1 MANSYIEY
9 TANGSTTTFS
19 IPFAYTRQAD
29 VTVFVGG
36 TSTSFT
42 FASSS
47 TISLSTAPTSGT
59 IVRINRTT
67 VITTRAVDFTNGA
80 ILTEADLDNS
90 NIQVFQAAQEA
101 IDTAEASISKAA
113 DGKFD
118 AQSRVIKNVANPVNA
133 QDAATKNWSETA
145 STSQVNIA
153 TTKASEASSSATASA
168 NSATAASSSASGAGN
183 SATAAANSATAAANS
198 ATASLASK
206 NTSAAQAAIST
217 TKAGQAASSTTAAA
231 NSATASGNSAT
242 ASANSATA
250 SANSATASANSATA
264 SANSATSSGNSASTA
279 TTKANE
285 STASAS
291 TANTKAE
298 LATTKATAATNSAT
312 ASGNSATASG
322 NSATASGNS
331 ATASGNSA
339 TASANSATASANSA
353 TASGNSATA
362 AASSA
367 STATTKRNESS
378 ASATAAANSA
388 AAAATALDSFDDRYL
403 GAKSSAPNQ
412 DNDGNALVQGA
423 LYFDTSAN
431 GMKVYDG
438 SAWIAASSSGTASML
453 TYKYIATNNQTTF
466 TGSDANSVTL
476 TYTATNI
483 LVLLNGITLDASD
496 YTATNGSSIVLGAGA
511 TTGSELVVVAFKS
524 FTVADHYTKS
534 QANALLAAKA
544 TTANFTSTGID
555 DNATGTKVTVSDT
568 GTTVVGFIQSDSI
581 GPAPGGLAAPGAS
594 LNWYK
599 IGSLALHG
607 AKAGVLTVL
616 GTMDYSGAGTI
627 SAESKLTLR
636 GGTVSTTLAGH
647 YSGNSQGS
655 PTAQFAWK
663 NTASGVFDIYASNAQ
678 FGNLNSYYKG
688 EGSWNAS
695 YSDTGSTSLPAGSTA
710 FASKYGISI
719 NGAANFM
726 FDSDGLKFHGDTAA
740 ANALDDYEEGT
751 WTPAYAFGGSFNGV
765 YSNQQGF
772 YTKVG
777 NMVHAKC
784 FISCANHGSTTGSA
798 TVTGLPFASNST
810 YVSYSAVSQRYT
822 GISTTNYPASYL
834 GFNSTVILLQQITSS
849 GGNVSNLQ
857 HSDFNTYTDLMIN
870 VTYQV

>member
-59 IVRINRTT
+59 IVRIKRTT

-168 NSATAASSSASGAGN
+168 NSATAASSSASGASN
-183 SATAAANSATAAANS
+183 SATAAANSATAGA
-198 ATASLASK
+198 
-206 NTSAAQAAIST
+206 
-217 TKAGQAASSTTAAA
+217 
-231 NSATASGNSAT
+231 
-242 ASANSATA
+242 
-250 SANSATASANSATA
+250 
-264 SANSATSSGNSASTA
+264 
-279 TTKANE
+279 
-285 STASAS
+285 ASAS
-291 TANTKAE
+291 TAATKAA
-298 LATTKATAATNSAT
+298 LATTNGAAQVALATTQAGLATTNGAAQVALATTQAGLATTNGAAQVVLATAQKTIAVTKASESA
-312 ASGNSATASG
+312 A
-322 NSATASGNS
+322 
-331 ATASGNSA
+331 SA

-403 GAKSSAPNQ
+403 GAKSSAPGQ

-438 SAWIAASSSGTASML
+438 SAWIAASSSGTASLL

-555 DNATGTKVTVSDT
+555 DNATSTAITIDASENLIVGGTAVGGVSSGTKTYITSTGNLYVASSGEEAAYFNRNSNDGSIVEFRKNNATVGSIGTASSKIYIGSGDAGLYFNKDGNAIT
-568 GTTVVGFIQSDSI
+568 PVNTTTVADNDAALDLGTTTARFKDAYLS
-581 GPAPGGLAAPGAS
+581 GGVYL
-594 LNWYK
+594 
-599 IGSLALHG
+599 
-607 AKAGVLTVL
+607 
-616 GTMDYSGAGTI
+616 
-627 SAESKLTLR
+627 
-636 GGTVSTTLAGH
+636 GGT
-647 YSGNSQGS
+647 GS
-655 PTAQFAWK
+655 
-663 NTASGVFDIYASNAQ
+663 
-678 FGNLNSYYKG
+678 
-688 EGSWNAS
+688 
-695 YSDTGSTSLPAGSTA
+695 
-710 FASKYGISI
+710 
-719 NGAANFM
+719 AN
-726 FDSDGLKFHGDTAA
+726 K
-740 ANALDDYEEGT
+740 LDDYESGS
-751 WTPAYAFGGSFNGV
+751 WTPSFNGDAG
-765 YSNQQGF
+765 GF
-772 YTKVG
+772 SGTYTKVG
-777 NMVHAKC
+777 DFVRCTINKW
-784 FISCANHGSTTGSA
+784 GSVSSNKTNLK
-798 TVTGLPFASNST
+798 VTGLPFPSAAHTTVTLQRTRHSGATTSHWGVINSGGT
-810 YVSYSAVSQRYT
+810 YLGVMAES
-822 GISTTNYPASYL
+822 STMWACYDATNASYTL
-834 GFNSTVILLQQITSS
+834 VSGGAVIVAWEFTYRTSS
-849 GGNVSNLQ
+849 
-857 HSDFNTYTDLMIN
+857 
-870 VTYQV
+870 

>member
-438 SAWIAASSSGTASML
+438 SAWIAASSSGTASLL

-544 TTANFTSTGID
+544 PLASPSFTGTTTANKLNVSSTYASDITEQVRFQDNTGGKLDFFGYGNGGKGIQAYAD
-555 DNATGTKVTVSDT
+555 DGSTFYNLNLQPLGGSVGIGAAPAATVSLDVT
-568 GTTVVGFIQSDSI
+568 AASASSNNVFIRARNTATNEDAGFIIDGNVS
-581 GPAPGGLAAPGAS
+581 GAQKE
-594 LNWYK
+594 YK
-599 IGSLALHG
+599 IG
-607 AKAGVLTVL
+607 V
-616 GTMDYSGAGTI
+616 
-627 SAESKLTLR
+627 
-636 GGTVSTTLAGH
+636 
-647 YSGNSQGS
+647 
-655 PTAQFAWK
+655 
-663 NTASGVFDIYASNAQ
+663 NTAVASADLTHSG
-678 FGNLNSYYKG
+678 
-688 EGSWNAS
+688 
-695 YSDTGSTSLPAGSTA
+695 PAGYRWLVGGSEKVRIQA
-710 FASKYGISI
+710 GGGIS
-719 NGAANFM
+719 
-726 FDSDGLKFHGDTAA
+726 FHGDTAA

-751 WTPAYAFGGSFNGV
+751 WTANINGASSV
-765 YSNQQGF
+765 
-772 YTKVG
+772 
-777 NMVHAKC
+777 AD
-784 FISCANHGSTTGSA
+784 TTGYYQKIGNRVFFQYYSHAA
-798 TVTGLPFASNST
+798 TLTAVQANITGLPFAVNSLYNPFYSGHNNAT
-810 YVSYSAVSQRYT
+810 PLSTGGYVGASSHTLLFVNDGGTITATYSAGSHRYVMVA
-822 GISTTNYPASYL
+822 GSYITNS
-834 GFNSTVILLQQITSS
+834 
-849 GGNVSNLQ
+849 
-857 HSDFNTYTDLMIN
+857 
-870 VTYQV
+870 

>member
-168 NSATAASSSASGAGN
+168 NSATAASSSASGASN

-438 SAWIAASSSGTASML
+438 SAWIAASSSGTASLL

-555 DNATGTKVTVSDT
+555 DNATSTAITIDASENVL
-568 GTTVVGFIQSDSI
+568 VGKSTS
-581 GPAPGGLAAPGAS
+581 
-594 LNWYK
+594 
-599 IGSLALHG
+599 SLASTGNELQPDG
-607 AKAGVLTVL
+607 AAYHTRNADTPLYINRLSTDGNIVDFRKD
-616 GTMDYSGAGTI
+616 GTSVGSIRSI
-627 SAESKLTLR
+627 S
-636 GGTVSTTLAGH
+636 GTVSGIIFDPRNVNSGGAGIGGTNGDSIVPMDRNSMSDADIDLGFSSIRWRDA
-647 YSGNSQGS
+647 YLSGGIHLGG
-655 PTAQFAWK
+655 T
-663 NTASGVFDIYASNAQ
+663 GASN
-678 FGNLNSYYKG
+678 K
-688 EGSWNAS
+688 
-695 YSDTGSTSLPAGSTA
+695 
-710 FASKYGISI
+710 
-719 NGAANFM
+719 
-726 FDSDGLKFHGDTAA
+726 
-740 ANALDDYEEGT
+740 LDDYEEGT
-751 WTPAYAFGGSFNGV
+751 WTPVFTSQNSTNPSGNFAHSGY
-765 YSNQQGF
+765 
-772 YTKVG
+772 YTKIGRQVNLIGYMEVTSGLAVG
-777 NMVHAKC
+777 GGTLVIAG
-784 FISCANHGSTTGSA
+784 I
-798 TVTGLPFASNST
+798 PF
-810 YVSYSAVSQRYT
+810 T
-822 GISTTNYPASYL
+822 GIIGSGRHPTGPLLCSSWDNDRTANVGVSLYDGTRL
-834 GFNSTVILLQQITSS
+834 GFLTS
-849 GGNVSNLQ
+849 NHDSNWNWEQ
-857 HSDFNTYTDLMIN
+857 TYTLNNSCYMRFSI
-870 VTYQV
+870 TYYTA

>member
-250 SANSATASANSATA
+250 SANSATASANSAT
-264 SANSATSSGNSASTA
+264 SSGNSASTA

-438 SAWIAASSSGTASML
+438 SAWIAASSSGTASLL

-555 DNATGTKVTVSDT
+555 DNATSTAITIDASENVLVGKSTSSLASTGNELQPDGAAYHTRNADTPLYINRLSTDGNIVDFRKDGTAVGSIISISGAVSGIVFDPRNVNSGGAGIGGTNGDSIVPMDRNSVSDADIDL
-568 GTTVVGFIQSDSI
+568 GFSNLRWRDLYI
-581 GPAPGGLAAPGAS
+581 AGGIHL
-594 LNWYK
+594 
-599 IGSLALHG
+599 
-607 AKAGVLTVL
+607 
-616 GTMDYSGAGTI
+616 
-627 SAESKLTLR
+627 
-636 GGTVSTTLAGH
+636 GGT
-647 YSGNSQGS
+647 GS
-655 PTAQFAWK
+655 
-663 NTASGVFDIYASNAQ
+663 
-678 FGNLNSYYKG
+678 
-688 EGSWNAS
+688 
-695 YSDTGSTSLPAGSTA
+695 
-710 FASKYGISI
+710 
-719 NGAANFM
+719 AN
-726 FDSDGLKFHGDTAA
+726 K
-740 ANALDDYEEGT
+740 LDDYEEGN
-751 WTPAYAFGGSFNGV
+751 WTASLVGGTQTLSTHQTKFVKVGRLVTLFVYVTVTNVTDSTGIYITGIPFPPSNYNGAAIVQCSGNSSGRPIVARAENGGSVLYFSYGDG
-765 YSNQQGF
+765 NQQAVPQSVIAGHMIF
-772 YTKVG
+772 S
-777 NMVHAKC
+777 
-784 FISCANHGSTTGSA
+784 ISYDT
-798 TVTGLPFASNST
+798 NS
-810 YVSYSAVSQRYT
+810 
-822 GISTTNYPASYL
+822 
-834 GFNSTVILLQQITSS
+834 
-849 GGNVSNLQ
+849 
-857 HSDFNTYTDLMIN
+857 
-870 VTYQV
+870 